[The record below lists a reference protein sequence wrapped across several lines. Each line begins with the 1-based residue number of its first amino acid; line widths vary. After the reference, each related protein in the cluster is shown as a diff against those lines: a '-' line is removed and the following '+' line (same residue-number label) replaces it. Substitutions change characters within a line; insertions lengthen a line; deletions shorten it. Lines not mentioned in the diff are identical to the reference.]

1 MKISDIL
8 LVVIL
13 AIISVF
19 SVFWVQDLQ
28 ARSADANGVAIVI
41 YQNQPILEVNLGSEE
56 YRILRPEHVLQI
68 NLNEGLFTVTGTLGP
83 IVLQRENQMIR
94 VISQT
99 SPENICEIQGATNS
113 PLKPLTCLPNELIVR
128 IERAPDEN
136 DEDAILS

>member
-1 MKISDIL
+1 MKIPDII
-8 LVVIL
+8 LVIFLGIL
-13 AIISVF
+13 SIL

-41 YQNQPILEVNLGSEE
+41 YQNQPVLEVSLGSEE
-56 YRILRPEHVLQI
+56 YRILRSEHVLNI
-68 NLNEGLFTVTGTLGP
+68 DVSEGLFTVTGTLGP
-83 IVLQRENQMIR
+83 IVLQREHQMIR

-128 IERAPDEN
+128 IERAADEN

>member
-1 MKISDIL
+1 MKISDGIL
-8 LVVIL
+8 VLFL
-13 AIISVF
+13 GIISIF

-28 ARSADANGVAIVI
+28 ARSSDANGVAIVI
-41 YQNQPILEVNLGSEE
+41 YQNQPILEVFLGSED
-56 YRILRPEHVLQI
+56 YRIVRPEHVLQI
-68 NLNEGLFTVTGTLGP
+68 NIDEGLFTVTGTLGP
-83 IVLQRENQMIR
+83 IVLKREDQMIR

-128 IERAPDEN
+128 IERAPDDN

>member
-8 LVVIL
+8 LVVFL
-13 AIISVF
+13 GIISVF

-28 ARSADANGVAIVI
+28 ARSADANGVAMVI
-41 YQNQPILEVNLGSEE
+41 YQNQPILEVSLGSEE

-68 NLNEGLFTVTGTLGP
+68 NIYEGLFTVTGTLGP

>member
-1 MKISDIL
+1 MKLADII
-8 LVVIL
+8 LVIFLSIVSL
-13 AIISVF
+13 W

-28 ARSADANGVAIVI
+28 ARSADENGTAVVI
-41 YQNQPILEVNLGSEE
+41 YQNQPVLEIFLGTDD
-56 YRILRPEHVLQI
+56 YRIIRPEHVLEI
-68 NLNEGLFTVTGTLGP
+68 NVSQGLFTVRGSLGP
-83 IVLQRENQMIR
+83 VVILRENQTVR
-94 VISQT
+94 VIQQT

>member
-8 LVVIL
+8 LVVFL

-41 YQNQPILEVNLGSEE
+41 YQNQPILEVNLGSED

-83 IVLQRENQMIR
+83 IVLQRENQTIR

>member
-1 MKISDIL
+1 MQISDIL
-8 LVVIL
+8 LVIFL
-13 AIISVF
+13 GIISVF

-41 YQNQPILEVNLGSEE
+41 YQNQPILEVNLGSED
-56 YRILRPEHVLQI
+56 YRIIKPEHVLQI

-99 SPENICEIQGATNS
+99 SLENICEIQGATNS